1 MPDQRAQ
8 LAAARARAHS
18 FDATKLGG
26 AVSLSS
32 IPSNIAS
39 QKKYNSPDEL
49 RDDSFISDSSVMGD
63 GGDGPMPIEA
73 ATPQEK
79 NNPRT
84 NFQGGGP
91 AKTPEE
97 MAIELG
103 KEKGALRQK
112 AITQIAGALQSTALT
127 LSQIQDPE
135 PIEISEGQEL
145 SKKALATAI
154 AQQIRRYQAFIN
166 DTILKIEE
174 DVKKLK
180 EESIKKGEPTPMQR
194 TLSRIPYVGPF
205 FAVIFFIRNKT
216 RFLLYVKR
224 TIALQIERI
233 KEIRRAIN
241 ALQAIFKSADALGL
255 RDLLTRMNVVNNFQ
269 LQLPNLG
276 TAFIKELIANYFK
289 MGAFWAIFNS
299 SISTGILVISS
310 VIALAF
316 VMGFL
321 RGLFCQQAFLTILYK
336 AFGYDFLCG

>member
-8 LAAARARAHS
+8 LAAARARARS
-18 FDATKLGG
+18 FDATKLGS

-39 QKKYNSPDEL
+39 RKKYNSPDEL
-49 RDDSFISDSSVMGD
+49 RDDSFISDSSVIGD

-79 NNPRT
+79 NDPRT

-91 AKTPEE
+91 TKTPEE

-112 AITQIAGALQSTALT
+112 AILQIAGALQSTALT
-127 LSQIQDPE
+127 LSQIQALE
-135 PIEISEGQEL
+135 PIEISEDLEL

-174 DVKKLK
+174 DVKNLK
-180 EESIKKGEPTPMQR
+180 EESIKRGEPTPPQR
-194 TLSRIPYVGPF
+194 TLSRIPYVGPC
-205 FAVIFFIRNKT
+205 FAVFFFISNNT

-241 ALQAIFKSADALGL
+241 ALQAIFKSVDALGL
-255 RDLLTRMNVVNNFQ
+255 RDSLRRMNIVEKFQ
-269 LQLPNLG
+269 VKLPNFG
-276 TAFIKELIANYFK
+276 TAFIKELSANYFK
-289 MGAFWAIFNS
+289 KAAFWAILNS
-299 SISTGILVISS
+299 STSMAILVISS
-310 VIALAF
+310 VIALGF
-316 VMGFL
+316 VVGFL
-321 RGLFCQQAFLTILYK
+321 RGIPCQSTFVEILTR
-336 AFGYDFLCG
+336 AFGSSYCN